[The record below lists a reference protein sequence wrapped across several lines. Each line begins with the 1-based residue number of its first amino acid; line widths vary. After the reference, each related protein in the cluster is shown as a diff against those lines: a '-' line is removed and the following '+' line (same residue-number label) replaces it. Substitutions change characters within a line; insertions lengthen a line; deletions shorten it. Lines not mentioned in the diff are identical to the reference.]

1 MTTTEQERER
11 GMRFFMVNGQQ
22 YFSVDQVSEFDDY
35 GFAACVTLK
44 SGRQYNIN
52 GDDKDKLASMIRGSL
67 INP

>member
-1 MTTTEQERER
+1 MTTTEQERESR
-11 GMRFFMVNGQQ
+11 KQFFMVNDQQ
-22 YFSVDQVSEFDDY
+22 YFSIDQVSEFDDY

-52 GDDKDKLASMIRGSL
+52 GDDKDKLAAMIRGSL

>member
-1 MTTTEQERER
+1 MTTTEQEWESRKQ
-11 GMRFFMVNGQQ
+11 FFMVNDQQ
-22 YFSVDQVSEFDDY
+22 YFSIDQVSEFDDY

-52 GDDKDKLASMIRGSL
+52 GDDKDKLAAMIRGSL